1 MLLERL
7 LEIIATGEKVAIKI
21 DKDVKIDTVSEL
33 LKWIKKQ
40 GILVVN
46 EIEPNG
52 YTDGNGISYL
62 TFVTKNISE
71 EPPFP
76 EFMTYE

>member
-21 DKDVKIDTVSEL
+21 DKDVKIETVSEL
-33 LKWIKKQ
+33 LKWVKKQ

-71 EPPFP
+71 EPPFL
-76 EFMTYE
+76 EFMPYE